1 MLLLNKTPFNLGI
14 NPFLFVICASGN
26 FFFDTIL
33 RQFIVLFK
41 PLEVHPGEDCEDD
54 QENEVSLLEGK
65 AKRAGPV
72 QPGEETEKGP
82 HQCTQ
87 LSEGKVLS
95 VSL

>member
-1 MLLLNKTPFNLGI
+1 M
-14 NPFLFVICASGN
+14 
-26 FFFDTIL
+26 
-33 RQFIVLFK
+33 
-41 PLEVHPGEDCEDD
+41 HPGEDCEDD